1 MTTEAKLRSYLKT
14 ATSRLAEAHQR
25 LRDQEARDAEPMA
38 IIGMACRYPGDVAG
52 PDDLW
57 RVAADGTDTISGF
70 PEDRGWDLGALRRA
84 GDAPATGGGFLA
96 DAAGFD
102 AAFFGIS
109 PREAVAVDPQQR
121 LLLELAWEA
130 VEYAGIDPQTLRGG
144 DTGVFTGLVHND
156 YCAPLHEPPE
166 GLEGHLLT
174 GRSTSVASGRI
185 AYSLGLGGPAVTID
199 TACSSS
205 LVAMHLACAA
215 LRRGECGIAL
225 AGGAAVMPTPGM
237 FVEFGAQGGLAP
249 DGRCKPFADAAD
261 GTAWSEGAGLVVLE
275 RLSDARRNGHRVL
288 AVVRGSAV
296 NQDGASNGLTAPSGP
311 AQQRVIRQALAAA
324 RLTPADIDA
333 VEAHG
338 TGTTLGDPIEA
349 QALLSVFGPGRPAGR
364 PLLLGALKS
373 NLGHSQ
379 AASGVAGV
387 IKMVMAMRHGLL
399 PRTLHT
405 DRPSDHVDWTSGAIT
420 LLTEP
425 TPWPPGAVPRR
436 AGVSAFGIS
445 GTNAHVILEEPP
457 APEAYAPAEPGVSPA
472 PAVTPPTPG
481 STAAPA
487 GPTAGVSDQD
497 PAGSQ
502 AATDPAATPDAA
514 GAGDA
519 PHLAASA
526 SAGADAADGAA
537 AEPTGRTGTAGGTDA
552 SGAGGALAPRVA
564 GVSADGSDAPG
575 ARQAGAAG
583 GPGAGVVPWAL
594 SARSQGALREM
605 AARLRAYAE
614 DGEDAGTGDIGLA
627 LATTR
632 TDFEHR
638 AVVVGQGRAELLD
651 GLRALSAGDDAPQV
665 VRGEAGER
673 PLTAFLFT
681 GQGAQRAG
689 RGAELHREQP
699 VFAAALDEVCAALDP
714 HLERPL
720 RELMFAAPGS
730 AQAALLD
737 RTVYTQPALFA
748 LEVALYRLAES
759 FGVVPDYLLG
769 HSIGELAA
777 AHVAGVLSLPDAAAL
792 VAARGRLM
800 DATPAGGAMFSL
812 DGDEPEVRALLAG
825 RTDRVTIGAV
835 NAPGATVISGDA
847 DATAELAE
855 QWRSRGR
862 KATRLRVSHAFH
874 SPHMDGALDQLRAVA
889 ATVTFHPPRIPVVS
903 NVTGAVA
910 GEELLTA
917 DYWVAQAREA
927 VRFLDGVRTLR
938 AAKVTAYLELGP
950 DRVLTAL
957 VHRCLG
963 DDAGG
968 SVLATTLRTGSAET
982 RGLLTAF
989 AELHAAGA
997 TVTWPAA
1004 VFGAGARA
1012 VRLPT
1017 YPFQRRRYWHFAGP
1031 GTATAAPAA
1040 RPGHPLLGAPVE
1052 LAGAAGR
1059 WFGQSL
1065 AADRPWYLDQHRVA
1079 GVPVLPAAA
1088 MVEWA
1093 LAAARTALDTRGV
1106 GGGVTLDTVTFTEF
1120 LPFTDS
1126 HPRPV
1131 QAVVQ
1136 PHPDGAASIRC
1147 FSREDGAAEWTEHAT
1162 ATATR
1167 TAAPR
1172 PADAPPATLTVGMTE
1187 IPVDTLYARLRAGAV
1202 DHGPAFRALR
1212 RLWRTGNEA
1221 TALVEMP
1228 PPPAAA
1234 TGPAAPATPAGD
1246 GCLLDPPLL
1255 DACFQTVG
1263 AFLGDGDGVPLPTS
1277 LGRCTVYEALPP
1289 RVWCRVRR
1297 TDDGTTGER
1306 VLDLALHAE
1315 NGRCLAVVEALRFQ
1329 AVPAGALAALA
1340 GPALRR
1346 YETAWVPLDDTAS
1359 TVTAPGPA
1367 GATWLL
1373 FSDEPAVATRW
1384 SAQLAAVGSP
1394 VAALTEGTAEALR
1407 AEVARLRTTGGAVA
1421 GLILHAAPS
1430 APAGERTPAVSP
1442 REALTGEAAQAPPGG
1457 PPLAGGAA
1465 ADRDEDTLQAAFRLA
1480 RHSFALLQEFV
1491 RSPGTQDAQILVCS
1505 TGAADDAPDPAQAVL
1520 TGAAKAVIADFPD
1533 LRVAQVDLD
1542 PAAEAPALPAL
1553 LDTVA
1558 GRDGSG
1564 HYRLRRGHWSEARL
1578 REGELAATKP
1588 PPVRADA
1595 TYLVTG
1601 AFGGLGRVTA
1611 SWLAQH
1617 GARSLVLI
1625 GRHVPAAGTPW
1636 IADLRDRGTRVETR
1650 AVDIADPAAVAD
1662 LFAETA
1668 KELPPLRGVVH
1679 AAGVTDDAALT
1690 DLDWPRFSRVLE
1702 PKVRGAWL
1710 LHQHTASLDLDFC
1723 VLYSSVLSLTGSP
1736 GQAAYVVANSFLDA
1750 LAGYRSGHGRRTLS
1764 AGWGPWAE
1772 AGMAYDRGLLDRFT
1786 AQGME
1791 AIPTRRALA
1800 ALGGLLA
1807 GGPQPHVGLA
1817 RVDWDRYRTA
1827 FSRRRPYTLL
1837 GDLVGA
1843 APDEPAADAVS
1854 LEELT
1859 SLVLRD
1865 PAAARRAVLDG
1876 LLDRVGL
1883 LLRIPGADR
1892 EELRRRFAGVRLNTL
1907 GLDSLTTVQLRS
1919 RLLADFRADVPPD
1932 LLFSGGTAAE
1942 VAELICQQ
1950 LTIRS
1955 VSAAP
1960 DDDFDGDQETEVLTL

>member
-25 LRDQEARDAEPMA
+25 LRDQEARDTEPVA
-38 IIGMACRYPGDVAG
+38 IVGMACRYPGDVAD

-57 RVAADGTDTISGF
+57 RVAADGTDAIGGF
-70 PEDRGWDLGALRRA
+70 PEDRGWDLDALRRA
-84 GDAPATGGGFLA
+84 GDAPAAGGGFLA
-96 DAAGFD
+96 DVAGFD

-130 VEYAGIDPQTLRGG
+130 FEHAGIDPGTLRGG
-144 DTGVFTGLVHND
+144 DAGVFTGLVHND
-156 YCAPLHEPPE
+156 YCAPMHEPPA
-166 GLEGHLLT
+166 GFEGHLLT

-185 AYSLGLGGPAVTID
+185 AYSLGLGGPAVSID

-215 LRRGECGIAL
+215 LRRGECGVAL

-275 RLSDARRNGHRVL
+275 RLSDARRKGHRVL
-288 AVVRGSAV
+288 AVIRGSAV

-324 RLTPADIDA
+324 RLAPADIDA

-349 QALLSVFGPGRPAGR
+349 QALLSVFGPDRPADR

-387 IKMVMAMRHGLL
+387 IKMVMAMHHGVL

-405 DRPSDHVDWTSGAIT
+405 DRPSDHVDWSSGAIT
-420 LLTEP
+420 LLTAP
-425 TPWPPGAVPRR
+425 TPWPAGPTPRR

-457 APEAYAPAEPGVSPA
+457 ADAPAYPGVSPA
-472 PAVTPPTPG
+472 LSGTQDTPG
-481 STAAPA
+481 PD
-487 GPTAGVSDQD
+487 GN
-497 PAGSQ
+497 
-502 AATDPAATPDAA
+502 PAAGTPQD
-514 GAGDA
+514 
-519 PHLAASA
+519 
-526 SAGADAADGAA
+526 
-537 AEPTGRTGTAGGTDA
+537 
-552 SGAGGALAPRVA
+552 AGGAAPGGEGPAPADRAAAATAAAPVAPGTASPSDAERVA
-564 GVSADGSDAPG
+564 GASEGQGAAPG
-575 ARQAGAAG
+575 PADDAGPAG
-583 GPGAGVVPWAL
+583 TGLPACGVPWVL
-594 SARSQGALREM
+594 SARSGAALREM
-605 AARLRAYAE
+605 AGRLRARAE
-614 DGEDAGTGDIGLA
+614 GARPGDIGLA

-632 TDFEHR
+632 SVFEHR
-638 AVVVGQGRAELLD
+638 AVVVGESRAELLG
-651 GLRALSAGDDAPQV
+651 GLDALAAGSDAAQL
-665 VRGEAGER
+665 VRGEAAER

-681 GQGAQRAG
+681 GQGAQRPG
-689 RGAELHREQP
+689 RGAELRREQP
-699 VFAAALDEVCAALDP
+699 AFAAALDEVCTALDA

-720 RELMFAAPGS
+720 REVMFAVPGS
-730 AQAALLD
+730 DEAALLD
-737 RTVYTQPALFA
+737 RTAYTQPALFA

-759 FGVVPDYLLG
+759 FGLVPDYVLG

-777 AHVAGVLSLPDAAAL
+777 AHVAGVFSLADAAAL

-800 DATPAGGAMFSL
+800 GAMPAGGAMFSL
-812 DGDEPEVRALLAG
+812 DADEAEVRALLAG
-825 RTDRVTIGAV
+825 RTDRVTVGAV
-835 NAPGATVISGDA
+835 NAPGATVISGDL
-847 DATAELAE
+847 DAATELAE
-855 QWRSRGR
+855 QWRSQGG

-874 SPHMDGALDQLRAVA
+874 SPHMDGALDELRAVA
-889 ATVTFHPPRIPVVS
+889 GTVDFHPPRIPVVS

-938 AAKVTAYLELGP
+938 DAKVTAFLELGP

-963 DDAGG
+963 ADGTG
-968 SVLATTLRTGSAET
+968 SVLASALRTGSAET
-982 RGLLTAF
+982 RSLLTAL
-989 AELHAAGA
+989 AELHTAGV

-1004 VFGAGARA
+1004 VFGAGART
-1012 VRLPT
+1012 VRLPA
-1017 YPFQRRRYWHFAGP
+1017 YPFQHRRYWHFAGP
-1031 GTATAAPAA
+1031 RTAPAQVPA
-1040 RPGHPLLGAPVE
+1040 QPGHPLLGAAVE

-1059 WFGQSL
+1059 WFAQSL
-1065 AADRPWYLDQHRVA
+1065 APDRPWYLDQHRVA

-1088 MVEWA
+1088 MLEWA
-1093 LAAARTALDTRGV
+1093 LAAARSAP
-1106 GGGVTLDTVTFTEF
+1106 GGQDAPFTLEGVTFNEF
-1120 LPFTDS
+1120 LPFAQE

-1131 QAVVQ
+1131 QAVVE
-1136 PHPDGAASIRC
+1136 PREAGAALIRC
-1147 FSREDGAAEWTEHAT
+1147 FSREDAAAEWAEHAT

-1167 TAAPR
+1167 PTRER
-1172 PADAPPATLTVGMTE
+1172 PADAAPAGLTVGMTE
-1187 IPVDTLYARLRAGAV
+1187 VPVDALYARLRAGSV

-1212 RLWRTGNEA
+1212 RLWRAGDEA
-1221 TALVEMP
+1221 TALVE
-1228 PPPAAA
+1228 
-1234 TGPAAPATPAGD
+1234 TTPAPGTAAGSGRD
-1246 GCLLDPPLL
+1246 GYVLDPPLL

-1263 AFLGDGDGVPLPTS
+1263 AFLGDGEGVPLPTS
-1277 LGRCTVYEALPP
+1277 LGRCTVFEPLPS

-1297 TDDGTTGER
+1297 TDDGTAGER

-1315 NGRCLAVVEALRFQ
+1315 DGRCLAAFEALRFR

-1340 GPALRR
+1340 GPGLRR
-1346 YETAWVPLDDTAS
+1346 YETAWVPLPEASGTA
-1359 TVTAPGPA
+1359 APA
-1367 GATWLL
+1367 DATWLL
-1373 FSDEPAVATRW
+1373 FSDDAALAARW
-1384 SAQLAAVGSP
+1384 SARPAAPAGPVVPLAAP
-1394 VAALTEGTAEALR
+1394 TAQALR
-1407 AEVARLRTTGGAVA
+1407 DELARLRASGRTLA

-1430 APAGERTPAVSP
+1430 AAPA
-1442 REALTGEAAQAPPGG
+1442 
-1457 PPLAGGAA
+1457 
-1465 ADRDEDTLQAAFRLA
+1465 EDTVRTALRLA
-1480 RHSFALLQEFV
+1480 RDSFLLLQEFV
-1491 RSPGTQDAQILVCS
+1491 RSPGTEGAQVLVCS
-1505 TGAADDAPDPAQAVL
+1505 TGATDDAPDPAQAVL
-1520 TGAAKAVIADFPD
+1520 TGAAKAVIADYPD

-1542 PAAEAPALPAL
+1542 PAAEAPPLPVL
-1553 LDTVA
+1553 LGAVA
-1558 GRDGSG
+1558 SRPGSG
-1564 HYRLRRGHWSEARL
+1564 HYRVRDRQWYEARL
-1578 REGELAATKP
+1578 REAELGASQP
-1588 PPVRADA
+1588 PPVRADGS
-1595 TYLVTG
+1595 YLVTG

-1611 SWLAQH
+1611 SWLAEH
-1617 GARSLVLI
+1617 GARTLVLV
-1625 GRHVPAAGTPW
+1625 GRHVPADAGW

-1650 AVDIADPAAVAD
+1650 AVDIAEPAEVAD
-1662 LFAETA
+1662 LFARIA
-1668 KELPPLRGVVH
+1668 KEMPPLRGVVH
-1679 AAGVTDDAALT
+1679 AAGVTDDAALV
-1690 DLDWPRFSRVLE
+1690 DLDWPRFSRVLD

-1710 LHQHTASLDLDFC
+1710 LHQHTAFLDLDFC
-1723 VLYSSVLSLTGSP
+1723 VLYSSMLSLTGSP

-1750 LAGYRSGHGRRTLS
+1750 LAVHRSSQGRRTLS
-1764 AGWGPWAE
+1764 TGWGPWAE
-1772 AGMAYDRGLLDRFT
+1772 TGMAHERGLLDRFT
-1786 AQGME
+1786 SQGMD
-1791 AIPTRRALA
+1791 AIPTGRALA
-1800 ALGGLLA
+1800 ALGGLMA
-1807 GGPQPHVGLA
+1807 GGGSQPHVGLA
-1817 RVDWDRYRTA
+1817 RVDWDRYGAA
-1827 FSRRRPYTLL
+1827 FSRRQPYTLL

-1843 APDEPAADAVS
+1843 ASEEPAQAAAVS
-1854 LEELT
+1854 LDELT
-1859 SLVLRD
+1859 SLVLRE
-1865 PAAARRAVLDG
+1865 PEAARQAVLEG

-1892 EELRRRFAGVRLNTL
+1892 DDLRQRFGAVRLNTL

-1960 DDDFDGDQETEVLTL
+1960 GDDFDGDQETEVLTL

>member
-25 LRDQEARDAEPMA
+25 LRDQEARDFEPVA
-38 IIGMACRYPGDVAG
+38 IVGMACRYPGDVAD

-57 RVAADGTDTISGF
+57 RVAAEGTDAIGGF
-70 PEDRGWDLGALRRA
+70 PEDRGWDLEALRRA
-84 GDAPATGGGFLA
+84 GDAPAAGGGFLA

-130 VEYAGIDPQTLRGG
+130 FEYAGIDPDTLRGG

-156 YCAPLHEPPE
+156 YCAPMHEPPA
-166 GLEGHLLT
+166 GFEGHLLT

-185 AYSLGLGGPAVTID
+185 AYSLGLGGPAVSID

-215 LRRGECGIAL
+215 LRRGECGLAL

-275 RLSDARRNGHRVL
+275 RLSDARRRGHRVL
-288 AVVRGSAV
+288 AVIRGSAV

-324 RLTPADIDA
+324 RLAPADIDA

-349 QALLSVFGPGRPAGR
+349 QALLSVFGPDRPADR

-387 IKMVMAMRHGLL
+387 IKMVMAMHHGLL

-405 DRPSDHVDWTSGAIT
+405 DRPSGHVDWSSGAIT
-420 LLTEP
+420 LLTDP
-425 TPWPPGAVPRR
+425 TPWPPGPTPRR

-457 APEAYAPAEPGVSPA
+457 AADAHATADPGVSPA
-472 PAVTPPTPG
+472 LSGTPDTPGRNAHPAAGTSPGGGDAAPGAAAAGGQEPGPADQAAGSAATVTAVTA
-481 STAAPA
+481 AAPA
-487 GPTAGVSDQD
+487 APGAGSPPDDRRVAG
-497 PAGSQ
+497 PAGTQ
-502 AATDPAATPDAA
+502 VAAP
-514 GAGDA
+514 G
-519 PHLAASA
+519 
-526 SAGADAADGAA
+526 AADGRKPGPADHAAGSAA
-537 AEPTGRTGTAGGTDA
+537 APGT
-552 SGAGGALAPRVA
+552 GAGLAP
-564 GVSADGSDAPG
+564 ADGAGSAGTGLP
-575 ARQAGAAG
+575 AGA
-583 GPGAGVVPWAL
+583 VPWVL
-594 SARSQGALREM
+594 SARAGGALREM
-605 AARLRAYAE
+605 AGRLRAYAE
-614 DGEDAGTGDIGLA
+614 DAGPADVGVA

-632 TDFEHR
+632 AMFEHR
-638 AVVVGQGRAELLD
+638 AVVVGESRAELLA
-651 GLRALSAGDDAPQV
+651 GLDALAAGDDAAQL
-665 VRGEAGER
+665 VRGQAGER

-681 GQGAQRAG
+681 GQGAQRPG

-699 VFAAALDEVCAALDP
+699 VFAAALDEVCAALDA

-720 RELMFAAPGS
+720 REVMFAAPGS
-730 AQAALLD
+730 EEAALLD
-737 RTVYTQPALFA
+737 RTAYTQPALFA

-759 FGVVPDYLLG
+759 FGAVPDYVLG

-777 AHVAGVLSLPDAAAL
+777 AHVAGVFSLSDAAAL

-800 DATPAGGAMFSL
+800 GATPAGGAMFSL
-812 DGDEPEVRALLAG
+812 DADEAEVRGLLAG
-825 RTDRVTIGAV
+825 LTGRVTVGAV
-835 NAPGATVISGDA
+835 NAPGATVITGDS
-847 DATAELAE
+847 DATTELAE
-855 QWRSRGR
+855 QWRSQGG

-874 SPHMDGALDQLRAVA
+874 SPHMDGALDELRAVA
-889 ATVTFHPPRIPVVS
+889 GTVAFHPPRIPVVS

-910 GEELLTA
+910 GEEMLTA

-938 AAKVTAYLELGP
+938 DAEVTAFLELGP

-963 DDAGG
+963 ADDTG
-968 SVLATTLRTGSAET
+968 SVLATALRTGSAEA
-982 RGLLTAF
+982 RSVLTAL
-989 AELHAAGA
+989 AELHTAGA

-1012 VRLPT
+1012 VRLPA
-1017 YPFQRRRYWHFAGP
+1017 YPFQHRRYWHFAEP
-1031 GTATAAPAA
+1031 RTAPARPAA

-1059 WFGQSL
+1059 WFAQSL
-1065 AADRPWYLDQHRVA
+1065 APDRPWYLDQHRVA

-1088 MVEWA
+1088 MLEWG
-1093 LAAARTALDTRGV
+1093 LAAARSV
-1106 GGGVTLDTVTFTEF
+1106 PGGQGAPFTLEGVTFNEF
-1120 LPFTDS
+1120 LPLAQE

-1131 QAVVQ
+1131 QAVVE
-1136 PHPDGAASIRC
+1136 PREAGAALIRC
-1147 FSREDGAAEWTEHAT
+1147 YSREDAAAEWVEHAT

-1167 TAAPR
+1167 PAPER
-1172 PADAPPATLTVGMTE
+1172 PADAEPATLTAGMTE
-1187 IPVDTLYARLRAGAV
+1187 IAVDALYARLRAGAV

-1212 RLWRTGNEA
+1212 RLWRAGDEA
-1221 TALVEMP
+1221 TALVE
-1228 PPPAAA
+1228 
-1234 TGPAAPATPAGD
+1234 TAPAPGGAAGSGGD
-1246 GCLLDPPLL
+1246 GYVMDPPLL
-1255 DACFQTVG
+1255 DACFQSVG
-1263 AFLGDGDGVPLPTS
+1263 AFLGDGEGVPLPVS
-1277 LGRCTVYEALPP
+1277 LGRCTVFEPLPS
-1289 RVWCRVRR
+1289 RVWCRVLR
-1297 TDDGTTGER
+1297 TDDGTAGER

-1315 NGRCLAVVEALRFQ
+1315 DGRCLATVEALRFR

-1340 GPALRR
+1340 GPGLRR
-1346 YETAWVPLDDTAS
+1346 YETAWVPLAGVPGTD
-1359 TVTAPGPA
+1359 APAA
-1367 GATWLL
+1367 GTWLL
-1373 FSDEPAVATRW
+1373 FSDDPALAARW
-1384 SAQLAAVGSP
+1384 SAQLAATETP
-1394 VAALTEGTAEALR
+1394 ATPIAAATAHALR
-1407 AEVARLRTTGGAVA
+1407 DELTRVRASGRTVA
-1421 GLILHAAPS
+1421 GLILHAAS
-1430 APAGERTPAVSP
+1430 TAPGPTAPGDPA
-1442 REALTGEAAQAPPGG
+1442 Q
-1457 PPLAGGAA
+1457 
-1465 ADRDEDTLQAAFRLA
+1465 DTLQAAVRLA
-1480 RHSFALLQEFV
+1480 RDSFLLLQEFV
-1491 RSPGTQDAQILVCS
+1491 RSPGTEMARVLICS
-1505 TGAADDAPDPAQAVL
+1505 TGATDDAPDPAQAVL

-1533 LRVAQVDLD
+1533 LRVAQIDLD
-1542 PAAEAPALPAL
+1542 PVAETPALPGL

-1558 GRDGSG
+1558 SRPGSG
-1564 HYRLRRGHWSEARL
+1564 HYRVRDQRWYEARL
-1578 REGELAATKP
+1578 REGELDGSQP
-1588 PPVRADA
+1588 PPVRADG

-1611 SWLAQH
+1611 GWLAEH
-1617 GARSLVLI
+1617 GAGALVLV
-1625 GRHVPAAGTPW
+1625 GRHLPADTAW
-1636 IADLRDRGTRVETR
+1636 LADLRDRGTRVEIR
-1650 AVDIADPAAVAD
+1650 AADIADPAAVTD
-1662 LFAETA
+1662 LFARIA
-1668 KELPPLRGVVH
+1668 KEMPPLRGVVH
-1679 AAGVTDDAALT
+1679 AAGVTDDAALV
-1690 DLDWPRFSRVLE
+1690 DLDWPRFSRVLD

-1710 LHQHTASLDLDFC
+1710 LHQHTAFLDLDFC
-1723 VLYSSVLSLTGSP
+1723 VLYSSMLSLTGSP

-1750 LAGYRSGHGRRTLS
+1750 LAAHRSSQGRRTLS

-1772 AGMAYDRGLLDRFT
+1772 TGMAHQRGLLDHFT
-1786 AQGME
+1786 SQGMD

-1800 ALGGLLA
+1800 ALGGLIA
-1807 GGPQPHVGLA
+1807 GGGPQPHVGLA
-1817 RVDWDRYRTA
+1817 RVDWDRYGTA
-1827 FSRRRPYTLL
+1827 FSRRQPYTLL
-1837 GDLVGA
+1837 EDLVGA
-1843 APDEPAADAVS
+1843 APGEPAEAAAVS
-1854 LEELT
+1854 LDELT
-1859 SLVLRD
+1859 SLVLRE
-1865 PAAARRAVLDG
+1865 PAAAKQAVLEG

-1883 LLRIPGADR
+1883 LLRIPGADQDD
-1892 EELRRRFAGVRLNTL
+1892 LRQRFGAVRLNTL

-1960 DDDFDGDQETEVLTL
+1960 DDDLDGDQETEVLTL